1 MEAIFLVCGTG
12 GPQLKRNPLDD
23 AAPQTRGMPDMSSP
37 SSVPSPPTRH
47 RLRIIARV
55 VLLLW
60 VGFWLFFAIASRV
73 GEGISGEGMTTL
85 VMRGGVLLVLAAIAW
100 FAPTVGGWLLLTSG
114 VLLCTGVLPFARHAL
129 VVVRLVLGVPPIL
142 VGTFL
147 ILAFPGR
154 TESS

>member
-1 MEAIFLVCGTG
+1 MT
-12 GPQLKRNPLDD
+12 
-23 AAPQTRGMPDMSSP
+23 SP
-37 SSVPSPPTRH
+37 TSVPSPPSRR
-47 RLRIIARV
+47 RLRIIARA

-60 VGFWLFFAIASRV
+60 VGFWLFFAVASRV

-100 FAPTVGGWLLLTSG
+100 FAPRVGGWLLLASG
-114 VLLCTGVLPFARHAL
+114 LLLCTGVLPFARHAL
-129 VVVRLVLGVPPIL
+129 VGVRLVLGVPPIL
-142 VGTFL
+142 AGTLL